1 MPRLSLQCDLAENAT
16 TEEGDYLLKL
26 FKTMSDSSAPSYSML
41 MRIADLVVTTVFLT
55 HPPRLL
61 SSRVLKLLC
70 VQIERKKSS
79 L

>member
-26 FKTMSDSSAPSYSML
+26 FKTMSDSSAPYSML